1 MDSFDKWITEKNNTD
16 SHWMSN
22 PTLSRLQEV
31 IFDLYDENLIIF
43 AQRLERVE
51 QMLIADLQ
59 SKEKGKNNDY

>member
-16 SHWMSN
+16 RHWMGN

-59 SKEKGKNNDY
+59 SKEKGKNND

>member
-16 SHWMSN
+16 SHWMGN

-43 AQRLERVE
+43 GQRLERVE

-59 SKEKGKNNDY
+59 SKEKVKNND